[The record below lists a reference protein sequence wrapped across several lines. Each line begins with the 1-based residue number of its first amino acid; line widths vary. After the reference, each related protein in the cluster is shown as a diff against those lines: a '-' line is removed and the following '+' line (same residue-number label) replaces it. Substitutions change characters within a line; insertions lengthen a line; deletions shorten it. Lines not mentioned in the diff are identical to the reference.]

1 MNAKHGTD
9 KYAASRA
16 LNELAKQRESDDW
29 AGDTGLYPKL
39 PAPPAEEPAP
49 TLPALVRRQ
58 AD

>member
-9 KYAASRA
+9 IYAAHRA
-16 LNELAKQRESDDW
+16 LNQLDARRASADYP
-29 AGDTGLYPKL
+29 GDTGLYPKL